1 MQHRGKSLLEHA
13 VEFLSTVAVWI
24 VVGLPTGQVDEGQ
37 ALLGGLN
44 AHCIAGGASKQET
57 VALLLDQVSEPLII
71 VHDVSEFMADPDLL
85 ARLLALIGEDD
96 AVVPVERLRVRGSLA
111 TIDADGWMESRVD
124 RERLVSSYCPQVYR
138 REALVQAFIQ
148 AQRDGWHETGIYALV
163 HRAGGKVCLVEDG
176 GEHLKLTYPEDLAVL
191 ENT

>member
-1 MQHRGKSLLEHA
+1 MAGR
-13 VEFLSTVAVWI
+13 I

-124 RERLVSSYCPQVYR
+124 RERLVSS
-138 REALVQAFIQ
+138 
-148 AQRDGWHETGIYALV
+148 
-163 HRAGGKVCLVEDG
+163 
-176 GEHLKLTYPEDLAVL
+176 
-191 ENT
+191 